1 MGQVAVG
8 IESERVCVMTTLA
21 HRSTWLSSALYHSG
35 YLTLFLLDGTA
46 LLYANVPSYI
56 PGLLSAHRSPGR
68 AYNLL
73 VKGKHL
79 YQRLNAAQAR
89 EIKEMIR

>member
-1 MGQVAVG
+1 
-8 IESERVCVMTTLA
+8 MTTLA
-21 HRSTWLSSALYHSG
+21 HRSTWLSSALYHAG

-46 LLYANVPSYI
+46 LLYANIPSWL

-73 VKGKHL
+73 VKGKYTYQHL
-79 YQRLNAAQAR
+79 DAGQAR
-89 EIKEMIR
+89 EIKEIIR

>member
-1 MGQVAVG
+1 
-8 IESERVCVMTTLA
+8 MTTLA
-21 HRSTWLSSALYHSG
+21 HRSTWLSSALYHADRTAGATDCSLSRCG

-46 LLYANVPSYI
+46 LLYASVPSYI
-56 PGLLSAHRSPGR
+56 PGLIAAHRSPGR

-73 VKGKHL
+73 VKGNYPYQHL
-79 YQRLNAAQAR
+79 DAAQAR

>member
-1 MGQVAVG
+1 MN
-8 IESERVCVMTTLA
+8 SR
-21 HRSTWLSSALYHSG
+21 W
-35 YLTLFLLDGTA
+35 
-46 LLYANVPSYI
+46 I

-73 VKGKHL
+73 VKGNYTYQHL
-79 YQRLNAAQAR
+79 DRDQAN

>member
-1 MGQVAVG
+1 
-8 IESERVCVMTTLA
+8 MTTLA

-35 YLTLFLLDGTA
+35 FLTLFLLDGTA
-46 LLYANVPSYI
+46 LLYASVPSYI
-56 PGLLSAHRSPGR
+56 PGLIAAHRSPGR

-73 VKGKHL
+73 VKGNYPYQHL
-79 YQRLNAAQAR
+79 DRDQAA

>member
-1 MGQVAVG
+1 
-8 IESERVCVMTTLA
+8 MTTLA
-21 HRSTWLSSALYHSG
+21 HRSTWLSSALYHAG

-46 LLYANVPSYI
+46 LLYAAVPPWI

-73 VKGKHL
+73 VKGNYPYQHL
-79 YQRLNAAQAR
+79 DRDQAN
-89 EIKEMIR
+89 EIKETVR